1 MAEIVELV
9 AEKTVARAVKARK
22 KNARASSGYRSVRL
36 ARKEAGE
43 VSLPAGPPAAPKE
56 PDVAKRVVVGEFGSP
71 VAAQPEVPEERVP
84 LGEGDEASEGES
96 IEGRRS
102 PEAGEG
108 RYGAKECLRMYEVE
122 GGAVVVFWR
131 LDKINDWMAPVLG
144 AACKELLNR
153 SEVKRILF
161 DLSVVEEMSTA
172 AIGTLMRFKN
182 TIVHLEKAMSLVVGS
197 KLRGQLERALIDEV
211 FDLRDNIY
219 FLVGEEIRFMEKA
232 KVKGGSG
239 KGVEG
244 RFSRSLSW
252 LLRFVSTG
260 GRTLLAVLLGTML
273 GLTAVAQAPKAD
285 PFPSL
290 AELEQMLAEAPDLR
304 AIEVE
309 MERQRL
315 EESWGNQVFVY
326 ANHSQS
332 FSSFVPFIPLDDFGV
347 AGGTT
352 VGVSVSVTLDRLLGK
367 STPADLDQRL
377 KVLEY
382 ERLFQE
388 KLVTLRTLFRQREK
402 LISQLEYLQ
411 MQRRTAGLQ
420 LEKVQIGLSLVSQV
434 NGGVLPFVFDPIDL
448 AQAEERV
455 ERIKSERRQTEL
467 EIENS
472 QTEILGLLGKGRI
485 GP

>member
-1 MAEIVELV
+1 
-9 AEKTVARAVKARK
+9 
-22 KNARASSGYRSVRL
+22 
-36 ARKEAGE
+36 
-43 VSLPAGPPAAPKE
+43 
-56 PDVAKRVVVGEFGSP
+56 
-71 VAAQPEVPEERVP
+71 
-84 LGEGDEASEGES
+84 
-96 IEGRRS
+96 
-102 PEAGEG
+102 
-108 RYGAKECLRMYEVE
+108 
-122 GGAVVVFWR
+122 
-131 LDKINDWMAPVLG
+131 MAPVLG
-144 AACKELLNR
+144 GACKELLNR

-161 DLSVVEEMSTA
+161 DLSVVEEISTA

-182 TIVHLEKAMSLVVGS
+182 TIVHLEKSMSLVVGP

-260 GRTLLAVLLGTML
+260 GRTLLAVLLGTMVGQIAL
-273 GLTAVAQAPKAD
+273 AQTH

-309 MERQRL
+309 MERQRM

-332 FSSFVPFIPLDDFGV
+332 FSSFVPFVPLNDFGV

-367 STPADLDQRL
+367 PTPADLDQRL

-388 KLVTLRTLFRQREK
+388 KLVSLRTLFRQREK
-402 LISQLEYLQ
+402 LISHLEYLQ
-411 MQRRTAGLQ
+411 MQRRTADLQ
-420 LEKVQIGLSLVSQV
+420 LEKVQIGLSLVNQV
-434 NGGVLPFVFDPIDL
+434 NGSALPFVFDPIDL

-467 EIENS
+467 DIENR

>member
-43 VSLPAGPPAAPKE
+43 VSLPAGTPAALKE
-56 PDVAKRVVVGEFGSP
+56 PDVAKRVVVGEFGSDVP
-71 VAAQPEVPEERVP
+71 VPLEVSKEGVPE
-84 LGEGDEASEGES
+84 GEGDGASEGES
-96 IEGRRS
+96 IESSRL
-102 PEAGEG
+102 PKAGEG
-108 RYGAKECLRMYEVE
+108 RYRAKECFQVYEVE

-131 LDKINDWMAPVLG
+131 LDKINDWMAPVIG

-182 TIVHLEKAMSLVVGS
+182 TIVHLEKSMSLVVGP
-197 KLRGQLERALIDEV
+197 KLRGQLQRALIDQV
-211 FDLRDNIY
+211 FDLQENVY
-219 FLVGEEIRFMEKA
+219 FLVGEEIRFVEKA
-232 KVKGGSG
+232 KVKGGGS
-239 KGVEG
+239 KGVEVC
-244 RFSRSLSW
+244 FSRSLSW
-252 LLRFVSTG
+252 LFRFGSAG

-273 GLTAVAQAPKAD
+273 GQIALAQTH

-309 MERQRL
+309 MERQRI
-315 EESWGNQVFVY
+315 EESWGNRVFVY

-332 FSSFVPFIPLDDFGV
+332 FSSFVPFIPLNDFGV

-367 STPADLDQRL
+367 PTAADLDQRL

-388 KLVTLRTLFRQREK
+388 TLVSLRTLFRQREK
-402 LISQLEYLQ
+402 LISHLEYLQ
-411 MQRRTAGLQ
+411 MQRRTADLQ
-420 LEKVQIGLSLVSQV
+420 LEKVQIGLSLVNQV
-434 NGGVLPFVFDPIDL
+434 NGSALPFVFDPIDL
-448 AQAEERV
+448 AQAEEKV
-455 ERIKSERRQTEL
+455 IRIESERRQTEL

>member
-9 AEKTVARAVKARK
+9 AEKTVARAVKVRK
-22 KNARASSGYRSVRL
+22 KNARTSSGYRSVRL

-43 VSLPAGPPAAPKE
+43 GTLPEGPPAALKE
-56 PDVAKRVVVGEFGSP
+56 SDVAQRVVVGEFGS
-71 VAAQPEVPEERVP
+71 EVPVQA
-84 LGEGDEASEGES
+84 GEGYGASEGES
-96 IEGRRS
+96 VEGRQL
-102 PEAGEG
+102 PETGKD
-108 RYGAKECLRMYEVE
+108 RHRAKECFQVYEVE

-131 LDKINDWMAPVLG
+131 LDKIDDWMAPVLG

-182 TIVHLEKAMSLVVGS
+182 TIVHLEKAMSLVVGP
-197 KLRGQLERALIDEV
+197 KLRGQLERALIDQV
-211 FDLRDNIY
+211 FDLQENIY
-219 FLVGEEIRFMEKA
+219 FLVGEEILFVEKA
-232 KVKGGSG
+232 KVKGANG
-239 KGVEG
+239 KGVE
-244 RFSRSLSW
+244 RSFLRRLSR
-252 LLRFVSTG
+252 LLRV
-260 GRTLLAVLLGTML
+260 VLLVVML
-273 GLTAVAQAPKAD
+273 GQGTLAQVPKTG
-285 PFPSL
+285 FPSL
-290 AELEQMLAEAPDLR
+290 AELEGMLAEAPDLR
-304 AIEVE
+304 AVEVE
-309 MERQRL
+309 MERQRM
-315 EESWGNQVFVY
+315 EGSWGNRVFVY

-332 FSSFVPFIPLDDFGV
+332 FSSFVPFIPLNDFGV

-367 STPADLDQRL
+367 PTPADLDQRL
-377 KVLEY
+377 KVFEY

-411 MQRRTAGLQ
+411 MQRRTADLQ
-420 LEKVQIGLSLVSQV
+420 LEKVQIGLSLVNQV
-434 NGGVLPFVFDPIDL
+434 NGSTLPFVFDPIDL

-472 QTEILGLLGKGRI
+472 QTEILGILGKGRI

>member
-9 AEKTVARAVKARK
+9 AEKTVARAVEVRK
-22 KNARASSGYRSVRL
+22 KSARASSGYRSVRL
-36 ARKEAGE
+36 ARKASSELT
-43 VSLPAGPPAAPKE
+43 LPEGPPAEIRE
-56 PDVAKRVVVGEFGSP
+56 PDVAQRVVLGEFGSDVP
-71 VAAQPEVPEERVP
+71 VPAEVSK
-84 LGEGDEASEGES
+84 EG
-96 IEGRRS
+96 I

-108 RYGAKECLRMYEVE
+108 RYRAKECFQVYEVE
-122 GGAVVVFWR
+122 GGVVVVFWS

-144 AACKELLNR
+144 AACKELLSR
-153 SEVKRILF
+153 SEVKRIVF

-182 TIVHLEKAMSLVVGS
+182 TIAHLEKSMSLVVGP
-197 KLRGQLERALIDEV
+197 KLRGQLKRALIDQV
-211 FDLRDNIY
+211 FDLQENVY
-219 FLVGEEIRFMEKA
+219 FLVGQEIQFVEKA

-239 KGVEG
+239 KGVE
-244 RFSRSLSW
+244 RSFLRRLSR
-252 LLRFVSTG
+252 LLRV
-260 GRTLLAVLLGTML
+260 VLVGVML
-273 GLTAVAQAPKAD
+273 GQIALAQAPQAE

-290 AELEQMLAEAPDLR
+290 AELERMLPEAPDLR

-309 MERQRL
+309 MERQRM
-315 EESWGNQVFVY
+315 EESWGNQIFVY

-332 FSSFVPFIPLDDFGV
+332 FSSFVPFIPLNDFGV

-367 STPADLDQRL
+367 PTPTDLDQRL
-377 KVLEY
+377 KVFEY

-388 KLVTLRTLFRQREK
+388 TLVSLRTLFRQREK

-411 MQRRTAGLQ
+411 MQGRTADLQ
-420 LEKVQIGLSLVSQV
+420 LEKVQIGLSLVNQI
-434 NGGVLPFVFDPIDL
+434 NGSALPFVFDPIDL
-448 AQAEERV
+448 AQAEERII
-455 ERIKSERRQTEL
+455 RIKSERRQTEL

-472 QTEILGLLGKGRI
+472 QTVILGLLGKGRI

>member
-1 MAEIVELV
+1 M
-9 AEKTVARAVKARK
+9 
-22 KNARASSGYRSVRL
+22 
-36 ARKEAGE
+36 
-43 VSLPAGPPAAPKE
+43 
-56 PDVAKRVVVGEFGSP
+56 
-71 VAAQPEVPEERVP
+71 
-84 LGEGDEASEGES
+84 
-96 IEGRRS
+96 
-102 PEAGEG
+102 
-108 RYGAKECLRMYEVE
+108 
-122 GGAVVVFWR
+122 
-131 LDKINDWMAPVLG
+131 
-144 AACKELLNR
+144 
-153 SEVKRILF
+153 KRILF

-172 AIGTLMRFKN
+172 AIGTLIRFKN
-182 TIVHLEKAMSLVVGS
+182 TIVHLEKA
-197 KLRGQLERALIDEV
+197 
-211 FDLRDNIY
+211 
-219 FLVGEEIRFMEKA
+219 
-232 KVKGGSG
+232 KVKGEGS
-239 KGVEG
+239 KSLEG

-252 LLRFVSTG
+252 LLRFGSAAG
-260 GRTLLAVLLGTML
+260 QTLLAVLLGTML
-273 GLTAVAQAPKAD
+273 GQIALAQTPKAD

-290 AELEQMLAEAPDLR
+290 AELEQMLAEAPTLR

-309 MERQRL
+309 MERQRM
-315 EESWGNQVFVY
+315 EGSWGNRVFVY

-367 STPADLDQRL
+367 PTPADLDQRL

-388 KLVTLRTLFRQREK
+388 KLVSLRTLFRQREK
-402 LISQLEYLQ
+402 LISHLEYLQ
-411 MQRRTAGLQ
+411 MQRRTADLQ

-434 NGGVLPFVFDPIDL
+434 NGSALPFVFDPIDL
-448 AQAEERV
+448 AQAEEGV